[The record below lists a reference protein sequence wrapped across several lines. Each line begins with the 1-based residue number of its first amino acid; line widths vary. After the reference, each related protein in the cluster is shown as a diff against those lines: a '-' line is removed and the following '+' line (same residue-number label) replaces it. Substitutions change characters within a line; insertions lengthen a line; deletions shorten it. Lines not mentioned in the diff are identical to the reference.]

1 MATSWTTGL
10 FALLGLISTFVSL
23 SDLLDTTLPIQ
34 WRILI
39 SLFILVLVWSLFFF
53 FCSIF
58 FLFKHRIE
66 IFEVSNGYHVFV
78 QYGDIF
84 SENEVLKPYE
94 RRNIVIPVN
103 RCFDTIVDDDLISS
117 NTLHGIAM
125 RKLYSSNRYN
135 EETLNVEIQNNI
147 HRQHIEPEII
157 QRKDKCS
164 GNLKRFPV
172 GTVAEVKDTDI
183 CTYFFLGLS
192 TFDSDLHAHTSDK
205 EYVLA
210 LMKLLEFCNTR
221 SQKYP
226 VVMPL
231 IGAGASETKKSERDI
246 LDYLIG
252 LIKMNKSLINCDFH
266 IIIRDS
272 GRGSIP
278 ITNL

>member
-1 MATSWTTGL
+1 MVIIL
-10 FALLGLISTFVSL
+10 FLLFYI
-23 SDLLDTTLPIQ
+23 
-34 WRILI
+34 
-39 SLFILVLVWSLFFF
+39 
-53 FCSIF
+53 